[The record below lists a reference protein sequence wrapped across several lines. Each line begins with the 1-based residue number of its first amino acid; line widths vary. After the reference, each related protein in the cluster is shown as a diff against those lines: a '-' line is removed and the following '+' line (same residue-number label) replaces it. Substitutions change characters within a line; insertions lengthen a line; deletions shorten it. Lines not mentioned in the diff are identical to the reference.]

1 MGSPQRYQPPR
12 GHRDLPPQTSKI
24 TPCTS
29 KNTPFFKEKED
40 VRNPLRLHNAQH
52 FYPTAHCKTTPPP
65 RHGAHQPHG
74 TLQNHIYPT
83 ARCKTTSTPR
93 HLAYLPHGTLSLQF
107 HRFMSSVSSFISS
120 VSSSQAVSWPR
131 RRRHHGLVF
140 CHLISSAV
148 AFLCLALR
156 SNRVFKTALLPL
168 VIRTTVRKPLRQP
181 LQKLLNI
188 HLHPA
193 NLLLSFSLFASLQT
207 PDFSGSSGSL
217 S

>member
-1 MGSPQRYQPPR
+1 
-12 GHRDLPPQTSKI
+12 
-24 TPCTS
+24 
-29 KNTPFFKEKED
+29 
-40 VRNPLRLHNAQH
+40 
-52 FYPTAHCKTTPPP
+52 
-65 RHGAHQPHG
+65 
-74 TLQNHIYPT
+74 
-83 ARCKTTSTPR
+83 
-93 HLAYLPHGTLSLQF
+93 
-107 HRFMSSVSSFISS
+107 MSSVSSFISS

-217 S
+217 SRTHPFYTLPDTCPTPRESSLVPARRPA